1 MAEFEQQTL
10 EKFSQQIRAVLPELR
25 QQYGV
30 KDLWLFGSYVRAE
43 QHEVSDLDV
52 LVSFENPHLSL
63 IEFIQLEQKLSDL
76 LGLRVDL
83 VEKET
88 LKPGIGQRVLQEA
101 LPV

>member
-1 MAEFEQQTL
+1 MTELKHHSL
-10 EKFSQQIRAVLPELR
+10 EDFSEQIRNILPELR
-25 QQYGV
+25 QQFGV
-30 KDLWLFGSYVRAE
+30 KNLWLFGSYVRAE

-76 LGLRVDL
+76 LGVRVDL

-101 LPV
+101 QLV

>member
-1 MAEFEQQTL
+1 MAEPKESY
-10 EKFSQQIRAVLPELR
+10 ENFSAKIRAVLPELR
-25 QQYGV
+25 QLYGV

-52 LVSFENPHLSL
+52 LVSFENPNLSL
-63 IEFIQLEQKLSDL
+63 IEFIQLEQKLSEL
-76 LGLRVDL
+76 LGVRVDL

-101 LPV
+101 QPV

>member
-1 MAEFEQQTL
+1 MAEPKGSYEA
-10 EKFSQQIRAVLPELR
+10 FSEQIRTVLPELR
-25 QQYGV
+25 QQFGV
-30 KDLWLFGSYVRAE
+30 TDLWLFGSYVREE
-43 QHEVSDLDV
+43 QNEISDLDV
-52 LVSFENPHLSL
+52 LVSFENPTLSL

-76 LGLRVDL
+76 LGVQVDL

>member
-1 MAEFEQQTL
+1 MAKPKESYED
-10 EKFSQQIRAVLPELR
+10 FSEQIRTILPELK

-43 QHEVSDLDV
+43 QHDVSDLDV
-52 LVSFENPHLSL
+52 LVSFENPTLSL

-76 LGLRVDL
+76 LGVRVDL

-101 LPV
+101 QPV

>member
-1 MAEFEQQTL
+1 MAKPKESYEDIS
-10 EKFSQQIRAVLPELR
+10 EQIRTILPELK

-43 QHEVSDLDV
+43 QHDVSDLDV
-52 LVSFENPHLSL
+52 LVSFENPTLSL

-76 LGLRVDL
+76 LGVRVDL

-101 LPV
+101 QPV

>member
-1 MAEFEQQTL
+1 MAELKRHSL
-10 EKFSQQIRAVLPELR
+10 EGLSKQIRTILPELR
-25 QQYGV
+25 QRYGV

-76 LGLRVDL
+76 LGVRVDL

-101 LPV
+101 VPV

>member
-1 MAEFEQQTL
+1 MAEKQYTL
-10 EKFSQQIRAVLPELR
+10 ENFSDQIRTALPELR

-43 QHEVSDLDV
+43 QNEVSDLDV
-52 LVSFENPHLSL
+52 LVSFENPNLSL
-63 IEFIQLEQKLSDL
+63 IEFIQLEQKLSEL
-76 LGLRVDL
+76 LGVRVDL

-101 LPV
+101 QPI

>member
-1 MAEFEQQTL
+1 MAELKQTSL
-10 EKFSQQIRAVLPELR
+10 VNFSEQIRKFLPELR
-25 QQYGV
+25 QQYGIQ
-30 KDLWLFGSYVRAE
+30 DLWLIGSYVRAE

-52 LVSFENPHLSL
+52 LVSFENPNLSL

-76 LGLRVDL
+76 LGVQVDL

>member
-1 MAEFEQQTL
+1 MAEKHLNF
-10 EKFSQQIRAVLPELR
+10 FSDQIRTALPELR

-43 QHEVSDLDV
+43 QNEVSDLDV
-52 LVSFENPHLSL
+52 LVSFENPTLSL
-63 IEFIQLEQKLSDL
+63 IEFIQLEQKLSEL
-76 LGLRVDL
+76 LGVRVDL

-101 LPV
+101 QPV

>member
-1 MAEFEQQTL
+1 MAETKEPY
-10 EKFSQQIRAVLPELR
+10 EDFSEQIRTVLPDLR

-30 KDLWLFGSYVRAE
+30 KELWLFGSYVRAE
-43 QHEVSDLDV
+43 QNEVSDLDV
-52 LVSFENPHLSL
+52 LVSFENPNLSL
-63 IEFIQLEQKLSDL
+63 IEFIQLEQKLSEL
-76 LGLRVDL
+76 LSVRVDL

>member
-1 MAEFEQQTL
+1 MAKPKGNSYENYSE
-10 EKFSQQIRAVLPELR
+10 QIRTVLPALR

-43 QHEVSDLDV
+43 QQEVSDLDV
-52 LVSFENPHLSL
+52 LVSFENPTLSL
-63 IEFIQLEQKLSDL
+63 IEFIQLEQKLTDL
-76 LGLRVDL
+76 LGVRVDL

-101 LPV
+101 QPV

>member
-1 MAEFEQQTL
+1 MAEPKGSYED
-10 EKFSQQIRAVLPELR
+10 FSEQIRTVLPELR
-25 QQYGV
+25 RQYGV

-43 QHEVSDLDV
+43 QNEVSDLDI

-76 LGLRVDL
+76 LGVRVDL

-88 LKPGIGQRVLQEA
+88 IKPGIGQRVLREA

>member
-1 MAEFEQQTL
+1 MAEPKGSYEV
-10 EKFSQQIRAVLPELR
+10 FSEQIRTVLPELR

-30 KDLWLFGSYVRAE
+30 KDLWLFGSYVRSE
-43 QHEVSDLDV
+43 QNEVSDLDI
-52 LVSFENPHLSL
+52 LVSFENPNLSL

-76 LGLRVDL
+76 LGVRVDL

>member
-1 MAEFEQQTL
+1 MVEPRRNLHEG
-10 EKFSQQIRAVLPELR
+10 FSEQIRTVLPELR
-25 QQYGV
+25 RQYGV

-43 QHEVSDLDV
+43 HREASDLDI
-52 LVSFENPHLSL
+52 LVSFENPTLSL

-76 LGLRVDL
+76 LGVRVDL

>member
-1 MAEFEQQTL
+1 MTEIQQHSL
-10 EKFSQQIRAVLPELR
+10 ENFSEQIRTVLPELR

-63 IEFIQLEQKLSDL
+63 IEFIQLEQRLSDL
-76 LGLRVDL
+76 LGVRVDL

-88 LKPGIGQRVLQEA
+88 LKPGIGQRVLKEA